1 VSRVVGN
8 EVEVAAILVYRSGRG
23 EALSRCVAG
32 DMDVFG
38 GERRRREKKKEERSG
53 RGESNSR
60 LELGRLL
67 LCH

>member
-1 VSRVVGN
+1 
-8 EVEVAAILVYRSGRG
+8 
-23 EALSRCVAG
+23 
-32 DMDVFG
+32 MDAF
-38 GERRRREKKKEERSG
+38 ERRRRRRRRRRSG

>member
-1 VSRVVGN
+1 
-8 EVEVAAILVYRSGRG
+8 VEEHADVLREAAEG
-23 EALSRCVAG
+23 
-32 DMDVFG
+32 
-38 GERRRREKKKEERSG
+38 SG

>member
-1 VSRVVGN
+1 MIRGGIWQKDGSA
-8 EVEVAAILVYRSGRG
+8 VETFLDA
-23 EALSRCVAG
+23 
-32 DMDVFG
+32 F
-38 GERRRREKKKEERSG
+38 EESESG

>member
-1 VSRVVGN
+1 MIRGGSWQKDRSA
-8 EVEVAAILVYRSGRG
+8 VETFVELCFDA
-23 EALSRCVAG
+23 
-32 DMDVFG
+32 F
-38 GERRRREKKKEERSG
+38 EESESG